1 MIQLSI
7 AAQDKLASVL
17 KDNPDLSAVRMGVEG
32 GGCSGFQYHMSLGP
46 CERWPADYETAWNL
60 YTFGDLK
67 VYVDPMSEM
76 YLDGVTVDYIDT
88 IPESGFKFTN
98 PNVKTA
104 CGCGKSFSV

>member
-17 KDNPDLSAVRMGVEG
+17 QDKQQFAFVRLGVNG
-32 GGCSGFQYHMSLGP
+32 GGCSGFEYSIGLVDEYEPDWELFEFGP
-46 CERWPADYETAWNL
+46 V
-60 YTFGDLK
+60 K
-67 VYVDPMSEM
+67 VVVDPMSMM
-76 YLDGVTVDYIDT
+76 YLDGVEVDYIDT